1 MLLHWSVVFLTEMEN
16 IMANRRLGAGFALI
30 MMCALFMAQ
39 KMVFAQESSSWEGE
53 IPVEAITAGPL
64 SRQRET
70 AAVNL
75 AFDYLLKNGKNSSD
89 ENVIEAVLPEFKK
102 ENPDVKET
110 PAAPLLTVEDC
121 AKAAGKSIKKAADEK
136 FPIKTDEQLAKEA
149 MEKYP
154 LYKVGDHVTVFY
166 GKNPQSLSEVKGV
179 YYGTVSGYVR
189 VGSSRVRID
198 DMRRIKDY
206 REEVLKFD
214 PDSTAVLRK
223 EYVKRQQRYNLRD
236 HENFI
241 DENTDAI
248 VQAEIQAF
256 ANKNEQNGYTC
267 IDDSWLP
274 LKDFL
279 VAAVGKA
286 RAKLAKYEEEQ
297 HQKQVDEV
305 LGYVEAQTGTL
316 SMHWAVVPPAERL
329 NPSAVLKE
337 IALREKKKAEAE
349 AKRIADEKARLEAA
363 EAAEKEAEEKRQA
376 MEAAKA
382 EAEAAAAAAA
392 AKAADNS
399 EEDEIRRQEEASRKQ
414 MTMMIVAAGVAFL
427 VLVIVVLIVLK
438 IRANREKTRFK
449 RFFEGKGKL
458 QKDFWDMA
466 AADPKNFKYVAYMF
480 PNLKDASKA
489 LTRLS
494 YIQALPNGELKSTRD
509 IMFGVY
515 PHQDGAVAFLGGTK
529 FHYALWREASAVL
542 PELEGASYFKVSEEP
557 EVKLDIPDIKSIG
570 ADGEIESLGVE
581 DATDSEGSFTRC
593 YKYRI
598 HNRET
603 AMAFLENFQI
613 NEEGIVVQVET
624 DEGVLG
630 KDENGIFTA

>member
-1 MLLHWSVVFLTEMEN
+1 MT
-16 IMANRRLGAGFALI
+16 NRRLGADFALFLI
-30 MMCALFMAQ
+30 CALFLVQ
-39 KMVFAQESSSWEGE
+39 ERIFAQESGSWEGE
-53 IPVEAITAGPL
+53 IPIEAITAGQL
-64 SRQRET
+64 SRQREE

-75 AFDYLLKNGKNSSD
+75 AFDYLSKHGKDSSD
-89 ENVIEAVLPEFKK
+89 ESVVDAIISAFMEG
-102 ENPDVKET
+102 NPDVKEN
-110 PAAPLLTVEDC
+110 PKAALLTVEEC
-121 AKAAGKSIKKAADEK
+121 AKAAAKSIKRAADEK
-136 FPIKTDEQLAKEA
+136 FPIKTDEQLAEEA
-149 MEKYP
+149 RKKFP
-154 LYKVGDHVTVFY
+154 LYKIGDHVTVFY
-166 GKNPQSLSEVKGV
+166 GKNPQVPSEVKGV
-179 YYGTVSGYVR
+179 YYGTVSGYVQ
-189 VGSSRVRID
+189 VGSNRVRID

-206 REEVLKFD
+206 RDEVLKFD
-214 PDSTAVLRK
+214 PDATEQLRK
-223 EYVKRQQRYNLRD
+223 EYIKRQQRVNLRD

-248 VQAEIQAF
+248 VQAEIAKF
-256 ANKNEQNGYTC
+256 ADKNEQNGYTC
-267 IDDSWLP
+267 IDDAWLP
-274 LKDFL
+274 LRGFL
-279 VAAVGKA
+279 AASVGKA
-286 RAKLAKYEEEQ
+286 RAKLARFEEEQ
-297 HQKQVDEV
+297 HQRQIDER
-305 LGYVEAQTGTL
+305 LGFVEAQTGTL
-316 SMHWAVVPPAERL
+316 EMHWTVVPSSSRL
-329 NPSAVLKE
+329 NPSAILKE
-337 IALREKKKAEAE
+337 MALREKKKAEAE
-349 AKRIADEKARLEAA
+349 AKRIADEKARVEAA
-363 EAAEKEAEEKRQA
+363 EAAEKDAEEKRKA
-376 MEAAKA
+376 AEAAKA
-382 EAEAAAAAAA
+382 EAEAAAAA
-392 AKAADNS
+392 KSADNA
-399 EEDEIRRQEEASRKQ
+399 EEDEIRREEEASRKQ
-414 MTMMIVAAGVAFL
+414 MTMMIVVACGALL
-427 VLVIVVLIVLK
+427 VLVAVVLIIMK

-449 RFFEGKGKL
+449 RFFEGNGKL

-489 LTRLS
+489 LTRLT

-557 EVKLDIPDIKSIG
+557 EVKLDIPDIKTIG

-581 DATDSEGSFTRC
+581 DATDAEGSFTRC

-598 HNRET
+598 HSRET